1 MNRKHLFLLATTCS
15 VCIFIIICE
24 WFYGLWLQ
32 QQVLNSTTASHSEI
46 SADKMP
52 VIDLL
57 NQPEESYVDLV
68 TRPLFIKGRRPV
80 KEISQET
87 ALAAGTIANTFDWQ
101 VNGIYTTPKGVSA
114 LFSRSTAKTAKTTKN
129 AHRKLTVGADL
140 DGWKLTEIDKDRVL
154 LEQNNQS
161 KELLLQKPKPKE
173 LSKRPNTPLGAGFPP
188 EAPNI
193 APPPE
198 IPNPFN
204 TPNSPQPALGGFE
217 NIDNDN
223 P

>member
-1 MNRKHLFLLATTCS
+1 MNRKRLYLLVSICS
-15 VCIFIIICE
+15 ACIFIIICE
-24 WFYGLWLQ
+24 WSYGLWLQ
-32 QQVLNSTTASHSEI
+32 KQLLNSTTASHTEL

-57 NQPEESYVDLV
+57 NQPEENYVNLV

-87 ALAAGTIANTFDWQ
+87 ALSAGTMTNTFDWQ

-114 LFSRSTAKTAKTTKN
+114 LFSHSRAKTIKN
-129 AHRKLTVGADL
+129 AHRKLTIGADL
-140 DGWKLTEIDKDRVL
+140 DGWKITEIHKDLVL
-154 LEQNNQS
+154 LEKNNQP

-173 LSKRPNTPLGAGFPP
+173 LAKNPNTSLVAGFPP
-188 EAPNI
+188 ETPNI
-193 APPPE
+193 PPPPE
-198 IPNPFN
+198 TPNPFN

-223 P
+223 H